1 MFNKSFGTPFGGSTG
16 FGTTST
22 FGQNAG
28 FGTTSGGAFGTSA
41 FGSNNNTGGLFGST
55 QTKPGGLF
63 GSTTFNQPA
72 TSSTSTGFGFGTS
85 TGTSNSL
92 FGTTS
97 TGGGLFSS
105 QSNAFAQNKPAGFGN
120 FGTSTSSG
128 GLFGTTNTTSNPF
141 GSTSGSLFGPT
152 SFTAAP
158 TGTTI
163 KFNPPTGTDTMVKS
177 GVSTNI
183 NTKHQCITAMKE
195 YESKSLEASQ
205 PLSPISFL
213 LELRLEDY
221 QANRKGPS
229 NPVGGGAAAGLF
241 GSSTATSSTATG
253 LFGSSTTN
261 TGFSYGQNKTA
272 FGTSTTGF
280 GTGTTGGLF
289 GQQSQTTSLFNK
301 PFGQATTTQNTGFS
315 FGNTSTLG
323 QPNTNTMGLFGVTQP
338 SQPGGLFGTA
348 TNTNAGTGFGTGT
361 GLFGQANTGFGVGGS
376 TLFGNKPAGFGTT
389 TTSAPSFGTTTGG
402 GLFGFGANTAGNSLF
417 GNKPATGTLG
427 TGLGTGFG
435 TALGAGQTSLFGNTQ
450 PKLGGTLGTGTF
462 GAPGF
467 NTSTATLGFGAPQPA
482 VALTDPNA
490 SAAQQAVLQQH
501 LNNLTYSPFGD
512 SPLFRNPMSDPKK
525 KEERLKPT
533 NPAAQKAL
541 TTPTHYKLTPRPATR
556 VRPKALQSAGSA
568 KSHLFDGL
576 DDDEPSLSNG
586 AFMPKKSIKKLVLK
600 NLNSSNL
607 FSPVNRENDDL
618 ASPSEYPENGDR
630 FFLSVPSDENHRQDG
645 EREEEEDHHEVT
657 RFYTNPI
664 AKPIPQTPESVVHK
678 QQNSLD
684 DTVVA
689 LNMRAALRNGL
700 EGSSEDASFHDDS
713 LQDEREEEPDAVYHQ
728 HPAGIVLTR
737 AGYYT
742 IPSMEELMRL
752 TNDRNECIVTDF
764 TIGRKGYGSIY
775 FEGEVN
781 LTNLNLDEIVHI
793 RRKEVIVYPDD
804 ERKPP
809 IGEGLNRRAEVTLD
823 GVWPTD
829 KTSRCL
835 IKSPERLAEMNYEG
849 RLESVSRKQGARFK
863 EYRPETGSWV
873 FKVAHFSKY
882 GLQDSDE
889 EEEEHPS
896 KVDTK
901 KLKTTP
907 VLPPGHLP
915 PQQMALNGKP
925 APLSQPPEAEQ
936 LGRVVELDSDMA
948 DITQE
953 PPQESLLEDDMTEE
967 SEAMPA
973 STHIASSLGIN
984 PHVLQIMK
992 ASLLADEDDLDV
1004 ILDHY
1009 PGKQAVKMDTSQEI
1023 CSPRLPISKSQGQK
1037 RYSAGGLLQ
1046 SKFANIIFQP
1056 PSAALQDNR
1065 PMTLSSAPS
1074 TAPWSAASPLA
1085 SAFSVPPSAPEVQMK
1100 TVGVRG
1106 QQGLVPLEKSITYGK
1121 GKLLMDMAL
1130 FMGRSFR
1137 VGWGP
1142 NWTLVNCGD
1151 QLSGSSEMED
1161 VQCESVEYG
1170 FLPAPVAPKL
1180 LSESSFKVHVEKLS
1194 LEQRKVDRDKQLYL
1208 IPLEIKL
1215 KHSTV
1220 HMDERCPLLA
1230 ANPGVSAIHDYADW
1244 IRKASED
1251 PAGTETVVK
1260 HWCLTW
1266 TLCEAIWGNLKE
1278 LEASLEE
1285 PSEYILALERR
1296 KAFSRWLSETAA
1308 GRIEEEVS
1316 LSRHGN
1322 HIEAVFSCL
1331 TGKRIGEACRLA
1343 QQSGDHR
1350 LALLLSQLAG
1360 SQPVRD
1366 LLTMQLVDWHRLQAD
1381 CFIQEE
1387 RLRIFALLAGKPVW
1401 QLSERISIN
1410 VCSLLDW
1417 KRCVAVHLWYLLPPT
1432 ASISKALAMYE
1443 SAFQNTSESEK
1454 YACCPLPPYL
1464 EDSGYVTEDNSNAGR
1479 PLRDVCFH
1487 LLKLYSDRHYDLDQ
1501 LLDPRSVTSDPLD
1514 YRLSWHLWEVL
1525 RALNYTHLFKQSQ
1538 GVLNASYAAQL
1549 ESEGLWEW
1557 AVFILLH
1564 EPETRIR
1571 EKAVRELLNRH
1582 CVLSETP
1589 ESWAKEAFLIQRLC
1603 VPPEWIHEAK
1613 AVRARMEGDKHK
1625 EALFLFKAGH
1635 WNQCHKL
1642 VVKHLAS
1649 DAIINEN
1656 YKYLKGFLEDLAPP
1670 ERSALIQDWETA
1682 GLVYLDYI
1690 LVIEMLDR
1698 IQQLDC
1704 STYELERLHT
1714 KVTSLCNRIEQIQ
1727 CHSAKDRLA
1736 QSDMAKRIANLLRVV
1751 LSLQH
1756 TPEPV
1761 SDSVSDLQRV
1771 PLRLLAPHIGRLPMP
1786 EDYALEELRSL
1797 TQSYLQELTVTH

>member
-105 QSNAFAQNKPAGFGN
+105 QNNAFAQNKPAGFGN

-195 YESKSLEASQ
+195 YESKSLE
-205 PLSPISFL
+205 
-213 LELRLEDY
+213 ELRLEDY

-229 NPVGGGAAAGLF
+229 NPVGAGAAAGLF

-272 FGTSTTGF
+272 FGTSMTGF

-289 GQQSQTTSLFNK
+289 GQPSQTTSLFNK

-315 FGNTSTLG
+315 LGNTSTLG

-348 TNTNAGTGFGTGT
+348 ANTNAGTGFGTGT
-361 GLFGQANTGFGVGGS
+361 GLFGQTNTGFGVGGS

-450 PKLGGTLGTGTF
+450 PKLGGTLGTGAF

-501 LNNLTYSPFGD
+501 LNSLTYSPFGD

-586 AFMPKKSIKKLVLK
+586 AFMPK
-600 NLNSSNL
+600 
-607 FSPVNRENDDL
+607 
-618 ASPSEYPENGDR
+618 
-630 FFLSVPSDENHRQDG
+630 FFLSVPPDENHRQDG

-664 AKPIPQTPESVVHK
+664 AKPIPQTPENTVHK
-678 QQNSLD
+678 HQNSVD
-684 DTVVA
+684 DTIVA
-689 LNMRAALRNGL
+689 LNMRVALRNGL

-713 LQDEREEEPDAVYHQ
+713 LQDEREEEPETVHHL

-742 IPSMEELMRL
+742 IPSMEELARF

-781 LTNLNLDEIVHI
+781 LTNLNLDDIVHI

-907 VLPPGHLP
+907 VPPPGHLP
-915 PQQMALNGKP
+915 PQQMTLNGKP
-925 APLSQPPEAEQ
+925 TPPAQTPEVEQ

-953 PPQESLLEDDMTEE
+953 PPQESVVEDNMLEEQ
-967 SEAMPA
+967 EAVPA
-973 STHIASSLGIN
+973 STHIVSTLGIN

-992 ASLLADEDDLDV
+992 ASLLADDDDLDL

-1009 PGKQAVKMDTSQEI
+1009 PGKQPVKMDTSQEI

-1037 RYSAGGLLQ
+1037 RHSVGGLLQ
-1046 SKFANIIFQP
+1046 SKFANVIFQP
-1056 PSAALQDNR
+1056 PSTAPQDLKGPR
-1065 PMTLSSAPS
+1065 TLSPPS
-1074 TAPWSAASPLA
+1074 VALWSATSPLA
-1085 SAFSVPPSAPEVQMK
+1085 SAFSVPPSVPEVQMK
-1100 TVGVRG
+1100 TVGVRR
-1106 QQGLVPLEKSITYGK
+1106 QQGFVPLEKSITYGK

-1151 QLSGSSEMED
+1151 QLSGSSAMED
-1161 VQCESVEYG
+1161 LQCESVEYG
-1170 FLPAPVAPKL
+1170 FLPTPVAPKS
-1180 LSESSFKVHVEKLS
+1180 LSESSFKVHVEKLN
-1194 LEQRKVDRDKQLYL
+1194 LEQRKTGRDKQLYL

-1220 HMDERCPLLA
+1220 HMDEPCPLLA
-1230 ANPGVSAIHDYADW
+1230 PNPGVSAIHDYADW
-1244 IRKASED
+1244 VRKASED
-1251 PAGTETVVK
+1251 PAVAETVVK

-1360 SQPVRD
+1360 SQPIRD

-1401 QLSERISIN
+1401 QLSERITIN

-1417 KRCVAVHLWYLLPPT
+1417 KRCMAVHLWYLLPPT

-1443 SAFQNTSESEK
+1443 SAFQNTPECEK

-1464 EDSGYVTEDNSNAGR
+1464 EDSGCVIEEDDNAGR

-1501 LLDPRSVTSDPLD
+1501 LLDPRSITSDPLD

-1564 EPETRIR
+1564 EPDMHIR

-1589 ESWAKEAFLIQRLC
+1589 ESWAKETFLTQRLC

-1642 VVKHLAS
+1642 VVRHLAS

-1670 ERSALIQDWETA
+1670 ERSALIQDWEMA

-1690 LVIEMLDR
+1690 RVIEMLDR

-1704 STYELERLHT
+1704 STYELEWLHT

-1727 CHSAKDRLA
+1727 CHNAKDRLA
-1736 QSDMAKRIANLLRVV
+1736 QSGTVTAVSSRPLG
-1751 LSLQH
+1751 
-1756 TPEPV
+1756 EPV
-1761 SDSVSDLQRV
+1761 LQPSLASTGRYLGCRGSV
-1771 PLRLLAPHIGRLPMP
+1771 PLHGLRRRAVVREVSCVLLP
-1786 EDYALEELRSL
+1786 
-1797 TQSYLQELTVTH
+1797 YLQLSVVISGRFCCLVDGASSAWSLRAVS

>member
-105 QSNAFAQNKPAGFGN
+105 QNNAFAQNKPSGFGN

-195 YESKSLEASQ
+195 YESKSLE
-205 PLSPISFL
+205 
-213 LELRLEDY
+213 ELRLEDY

-229 NPVGGGAAAGLF
+229 NPVGAGAAAGLF

-315 FGNTSTLG
+315 FVNTSTLG

-338 SQPGGLFGTA
+338 SQPGGLFGTTA
-348 TNTNAGTGFGTGT
+348 NTNAGTGFGTGA

-389 TTSAPSFGTTTGG
+389 TTSAPSFGTTAGG
-402 GLFGFGANTAGNSLF
+402 GLFGNKPTLTLGTNTNTSNFGFGANTAGNSLF

-450 PKLGGTLGTGTF
+450 PKLGGTLGTGPF

-501 LNNLTYSPFGD
+501 LNSLTYSPFGD

-607 FSPVNRENDDL
+607 FSPVNRENEDL

-630 FFLSVPSDENHRQDG
+630 FFLSVPPDENHRQDG

-664 AKPIPQTPESVVHK
+664 AKPIPQTPENTVHK
-678 QQNSLD
+678 HNSVD
-684 DTVVA
+684 DTLVA
-689 LNMRAALRNGL
+689 LNMRVALRNGL

-713 LQDEREEEPDAVYHQ
+713 LQDEREEEPEAVHHL

-742 IPSMEELMRL
+742 IPSMEELARF

-781 LTNLNLDEIVHI
+781 LTNLNLDDVVHI

-809 IGEGLNRRAEVTLD
+809 VGEGLNRRAEVTLD

-889 EEEEHPS
+889 EEEEHSS
-896 KVDTK
+896 KLDAK

-907 VLPPGHLP
+907 VPPPGHLP
-915 PQQMALNGKP
+915 PQQMTQNNKP
-925 APLSQPPEAEQ
+925 TPPSQTPEVEQ

-953 PPQESLLEDDMTEE
+953 PPQESVVEDNMVEE
-967 SEAMPA
+967 PEAVPA
-973 STHIASSLGIN
+973 STHIASTLGIN

-992 ASLLADEDDLDV
+992 ASLLADEDDLDL

-1009 PGKQAVKMDTSQEI
+1009 PGKQTVKMDTSQEI
-1023 CSPRLPISKSQGQK
+1023 CSPRLPIAKSQGQK
-1037 RYSAGGLLQ
+1037 RYSVGGLLQ
-1046 SKFANIIFQP
+1046 SKFANVIFQP
-1056 PSAALQDNR
+1056 PSAALQDAKAPR
-1065 PMTLSSAPS
+1065 TSSSPPS
-1074 TAPWSAASPLA
+1074 VALWSATSPLA
-1085 SAFSVPPSAPEVQMK
+1085 SAFSVPPSVPEVQMK
-1100 TVGVRG
+1100 TVGVRR
-1106 QQGLVPLEKSITYGK
+1106 QQGLVSLEKSITYGK

-1142 NWTLVNCGD
+1142 NWTLANCGD

-1161 VQCESVEYG
+1161 LQCESLEYG
-1170 FLPAPVAPKL
+1170 FLPTPVAPKS
-1180 LSESSFKVHVEKLS
+1180 LSESSFKVRMEKLS
-1194 LEQRKVDRDKQLYL
+1194 LEQRKMDRDKQLYL

-1220 HMDERCPLLA
+1220 HMDDRCPLLTP
-1230 ANPGVSAIHDYADW
+1230 NPGVSAIHDYADW
-1244 IRKASED
+1244 VRKAFED
-1251 PAGTETVVK
+1251 PAVTETVVK

-1322 HIEAVFSCL
+1322 HVEAVFSCL

-1417 KRCVAVHLWYLLPPT
+1417 KRCMAVHLWYLLPPT

-1443 SAFQNTSESEK
+1443 SAFQNTPECEK

-1464 EDSGYVTEDNSNAGR
+1464 EDAGCVIEDDDNAGR

-1487 LLKLYSDRHYDLDQ
+1487 LLKLYSDSCLRCKYFSKNDLAQ
-1501 LLDPRSVTSDPLD
+1501 LLAPRSVTSDPLD

-1525 RALNYTHLFKQSQ
+1525 RALNYTHLFKQGH

-1557 AVFILLH
+1557 AVFVLLH
-1564 EPETRIR
+1564 EPDRHIR

-1589 ESWAKEAFLIQRLC
+1589 ESWAKETFLTQRLC

-1642 VVKHLAS
+1642 VVGHLAS

-1670 ERSALIQDWETA
+1670 ERSALIQDWEMA
-1682 GLVYLDYI
+1682 GLVFLDYI
-1690 LVIEMLDR
+1690 CVIEMLDR
-1698 IQQLDC
+1698 IQQ
-1704 STYELERLHT
+1704 
-1714 KVTSLCNRIEQIQ
+1714 V
-1727 CHSAKDRLA
+1727 
-1736 QSDMAKRIANLLRVV
+1736 
-1751 LSLQH
+1751 
-1756 TPEPV
+1756 
-1761 SDSVSDLQRV
+1761 
-1771 PLRLLAPHIGRLPMP
+1771 
-1786 EDYALEELRSL
+1786 
-1797 TQSYLQELTVTH
+1797 

>member
-105 QSNAFAQNKPAGFGN
+105 QNNAFAQNKPAGFGN

-195 YESKSLEASQ
+195 YESKSLE
-205 PLSPISFL
+205 
-213 LELRLEDY
+213 ELRLEDY

-229 NPVGGGAAAGLF
+229 NPVGAGAAAGLF

-272 FGTSTTGF
+272 FGTSMTGF

-289 GQQSQTTSLFNK
+289 GQQPQTTSLFNK

-315 FGNTSTLG
+315 LGNTSTLG

-348 TNTNAGTGFGTGT
+348 ANTNAGTGFGTGT
-361 GLFGQANTGFGVGGS
+361 GLFGQPNTGFGVGGS

-389 TTSAPSFGTTTGG
+389 TTSAPSFGTTTGS
-402 GLFGFGANTAGNSLF
+402 GLF
-417 GNKPATGTLG
+417 
-427 TGLGTGFG
+427 
-435 TALGAGQTSLFGNTQ
+435 ALGAGQTSLFGNTQ
-450 PKLGGTLGTGTF
+450 PKLGGTLGTGAF

-501 LNNLTYSPFGD
+501 LNSLTYSPFGD

-607 FSPVNRENDDL
+607 FSPVNRENEDL

-630 FFLSVPSDENHRQDG
+630 FFLSVPTDENHRQDG

-664 AKPIPQTPESVVHK
+664 AKPIPQTPENAVQKH
-678 QQNSLD
+678 QNSVD
-684 DTVVA
+684 DTIVA
-689 LNMRAALRNGL
+689 LNMRVALRNGL

-713 LQDEREEEPDAVYHQ
+713 LQDEREEEPETTHHL

-742 IPSMEELMRL
+742 IPSMEELARF
-752 TNDRNECIVTDF
+752 TNDRNECVVTDF

-781 LTNLNLDEIVHI
+781 LTNLNLDDIVHI

-907 VLPPGHLP
+907 VPPPGHLP
-915 PQQMALNGKP
+915 PQQMTLNGKP
-925 APLSQPPEAEQ
+925 TPPSQTPEVDQ

-953 PPQESLLEDDMTEE
+953 PPQEPAVEE
-967 SEAMPA
+967 QMIEEQEAVPA
-973 STHIASSLGIN
+973 STHIVSTLGIN

-992 ASLLADEDDLDV
+992 ASLLADEDDLDL

-1009 PGKQAVKMDTSQEI
+1009 PGKQPVKMDTSQEI

-1046 SKFANIIFQP
+1046 SKFANVIFQS
-1056 PSAALQDNR
+1056 PSAAVQDFKAPR
-1065 PMTLSSAPS
+1065 TSSSSPS
-1074 TAPWSAASPLA
+1074 VALWSVTSPLA
-1085 SAFSVPPSAPEVQMK
+1085 PAFPVPPSVPEVQMK
-1100 TVGVRG
+1100 TVGVRR
-1106 QQGLVPLEKSITYGK
+1106 QQGLVPLEKSITYRK

-1151 QLSGSSEMED
+1151 QLSGPSEMED
-1161 VQCESVEYG
+1161 LQSESLEYG
-1170 FLPAPVAPKL
+1170 FLPTPVAPKS

-1194 LEQRKVDRDKQLYL
+1194 LQQRKVDRDKQLYL

-1220 HMDERCPLLA
+1220 HVDERCPLLA
-1230 ANPGVSAIHDYADW
+1230 PNPGVSAIHDYADW
-1244 IRKASED
+1244 VRKAYED
-1251 PAGTETVVK
+1251 PAVTETVVK

-1278 LEASLEE
+1278 LEASLEK

-1322 HIEAVFSCL
+1322 HVEAVFSCL

-1343 QQSGDHR
+1343 QKSGDHR

-1401 QLSERISIN
+1401 QLSERISVN

-1417 KRCVAVHLWYLLPPT
+1417 KRCMAVHLWYLLPPT

-1443 SAFQNTSESEK
+1443 SAFQNTPECER

-1464 EDSGYVTEDNSNAGR
+1464 EDSGCVIEEDDNTGR

-1487 LLKLYSDRHYDLDQ
+1487 LLKLYSDRHYHLDQ

-1514 YRLSWHLWEVL
+1514 YRLSWHLWDVL
-1525 RALNYTHLFKQSQ
+1525 RALNYTHLCQPSQ

-1557 AVFILLH
+1557 AVFVLLH
-1564 EPETRIR
+1564 EPDTHIR

-1589 ESWAKEAFLIQRLC
+1589 ESWAKETFLTQRLC
-1603 VPPEWIHEAK
+1603 VPSEWIHEAK

-1642 VVKHLAS
+1642 VIRHLAS

-1670 ERSALIQDWETA
+1670 ERSALIQDWEMA

-1690 LVIEMLDR
+1690 CVIEMLDR

-1727 CHSAKDRLA
+1727 CHNAKDHLA

-1751 LSLQH
+1751 LGLQH
-1756 TPEPV
+1756 APEPV
-1761 SDSVSDLQRV
+1761 SDPAPDVPRV

-1786 EDYALEELRSL
+1786 EDYALEELRGL
-1797 TQSYLQELTVTH
+1797 TQSYLRELTVGTH

>member
-41 FGSNNNTGGLFGST
+41 FGSNNNTGGLFGTT

-105 QSNAFAQNKPAGFGN
+105 QNNAFAQNKPAGFGN

-195 YESKSLEASQ
+195 YESKSLE
-205 PLSPISFL
+205 
-213 LELRLEDY
+213 ELRLEDY

-229 NPVGGGAAAGLF
+229 NPVGAGAAAGLF

-301 PFGQATTTQNTGFS
+301 PFGQATTTQNTGFP

-348 TNTNAGTGFGTGT
+348 ASTNAGTGFGTGA

-389 TTSAPSFGTTTGG
+389 TTSAPSFGTTTGS
-402 GLFGFGANTAGNSLF
+402 GLFGNKPTLTLGTNTNTPNFGFGASNTGNSLF

-450 PKLGGTLGTGTF
+450 PKLGGTLGTGAF

-501 LNNLTYSPFGD
+501 LNSLTYSALRQFPSFM
-512 SPLFRNPMSDPKK
+512 FVFQ
-525 KEERLKPT
+525 RLKPT

-576 DDDEPSLSNG
+576 DDDEPALSNG

-607 FSPVNRENDDL
+607 FSPVNRENEDL
-618 ASPSEYPENGDR
+618 ASPSEYPENGDG
-630 FFLSVPSDENHRQDG
+630 FFLSVPPDENHRQDG

-664 AKPIPQTPESVVHK
+664 AKPIPQTPENAAHK
-678 QQNSLD
+678 HQNSVD
-684 DTVVA
+684 DTIVA
-689 LNMRAALRNGL
+689 LNMRVALRNGL

-713 LQDEREEEPDAVYHQ
+713 LQDEREEEPETVYHL

-742 IPSMEELMRL
+742 IPSMEELARF

-781 LTNLNLDEIVHI
+781 LTNLNLDDIVHI

-809 IGEGLNRRAEVTLD
+809 VGEGLNRRAEVTLD

-849 RLESVSRKQGARFK
+849 RLEAVSRKQGARFK

-889 EEEEHPS
+889 EEEEHSS

-901 KLKTTP
+901 KLKTTAVP
-907 VLPPGHLP
+907 PPGHLP

-925 APLSQPPEAEQ
+925 PPASQTPEVEQ

-953 PPQESLLEDDMTEE
+953 PPQEPVVEEDAIEE
-967 SEAMPA
+967 PEAVPA
-973 STHIASSLGIN
+973 STHIASTLGIN

-992 ASLLADEDDLDV
+992 ASLLADEDDLDL
-1004 ILDHY
+1004 ILDPY
-1009 PGKQAVKMDTSQEI
+1009 SGKQHVKMDTSQEI
-1023 CSPRLPISKSQGQK
+1023 CSPRLPISKSRGQK

-1046 SKFANIIFQP
+1046 AKFANVIFQS
-1056 PSAALQDNR
+1056 PSAALPDFQGPR
-1065 PMTLSSAPS
+1065 ALSSPPS
-1074 TAPWSAASPLA
+1074 ATLWSAISPLT
-1085 SAFSVPPSAPEVQMK
+1085 SAFSVPPSVPEVQMK
-1100 TVGVRG
+1100 TVGVRR
-1106 QQGLVPLEKSITYGK
+1106 QQGLVPLEKSVTYGR

-1151 QLSGSSEMED
+1151 QLSGSSEAED
-1161 VQCESVEYG
+1161 LQCESVEYG
-1170 FLPAPVAPKL
+1170 FLPTPVAPKS
-1180 LSESSFKVHVEKLS
+1180 LSESPFKVHVEKLS
-1194 LEQRKVDRDKQLYL
+1194 LEQRKMDRDKELYL
-1208 IPLEIKL
+1208 TPLEIKL

-1220 HMDERCPLLA
+1220 HMDEECPLLA
-1230 ANPGVSAIHDYADW
+1230 PNPGVSAIHDYADW
-1244 IRKASED
+1244 VRKAFED
-1251 PAGTETVVK
+1251 PAVTETVVK

-1266 TLCEAIWGNLKE
+1266 TLCEAIWGTLKE

-1285 PSEYILALERR
+1285 PSEYIVALERR

-1316 LSRHGN
+1316 LSRHSN
-1322 HIEAVFSCL
+1322 PVEAVFSCL

-1343 QQSGDHR
+1343 QQAAQILTLSRCLLGR
-1350 LALLLSQLAG
+1350 LSFPFLGLPTLVLAG
-1360 SQPVRD
+1360 VYGVVYFRRI
-1366 LLTMQLVDWHRLQAD
+1366 TE
-1381 CFIQEE
+1381 CFGLEGTF
-1387 RLRIFALLAGKPVW
+1387 RGHPAHPPAVW
-1401 QLSERISIN
+1401 QLSERVNIN

-1432 ASISKALAMYE
+1432 ASISQALAVYE
-1443 SAFQNTSESEK
+1443 SAFQNTPECEK

-1464 EDSGYVTEDNSNAGR
+1464 EGSRCVTEEDNAGR

-1487 LLKLYSDRHYDLDQ
+1487 LLKLYSDRHHDLDQ

-1525 RALNYTHLFKQSQ
+1525 RALNYTHLLKQGQ

-1557 AVFILLH
+1557 AVFVLLH
-1564 EPETRIR
+1564 EPDAHTRER
-1571 EKAVRELLNRH
+1571 AVRELLGRH
-1582 CVLSETP
+1582 CALAETP
-1589 ESWAKEAFLIQRLC
+1589 ESWAKETFLTQRLC
-1603 VPPEWIHEAK
+1603 VPPAWLHEAK

-1642 VVKHLAS
+1642 VVRHLAS

-1670 ERSALIQDWETA
+1670 ERSALIQDWEVA

-1690 LVIEMLDR
+1690 RVIEMLDR
-1698 IQQLDC
+1698 IQQ
-1704 STYELERLHT
+1704 
-1714 KVTSLCNRIEQIQ
+1714 V
-1727 CHSAKDRLA
+1727 
-1736 QSDMAKRIANLLRVV
+1736 
-1751 LSLQH
+1751 
-1756 TPEPV
+1756 
-1761 SDSVSDLQRV
+1761 
-1771 PLRLLAPHIGRLPMP
+1771 
-1786 EDYALEELRSL
+1786 
-1797 TQSYLQELTVTH
+1797 

>member
-41 FGSNNNTGGLFGST
+41 FGSNNNTGGLFGSS

-105 QSNAFAQNKPAGFGN
+105 QNNAFAQNKPAGFGN

-152 SFTAAP
+152 SFTATP

-177 GVSTNI
+177 GVSTSI

-195 YESKSLEASQ
+195 YESKSLE
-205 PLSPISFL
+205 
-213 LELRLEDY
+213 ELRLEDY

-229 NPVGGGAAAGLF
+229 NPVGAGAAAGLF

-289 GQQSQTTSLFNK
+289 GQPQTTSLFNK
-301 PFGQATTTQNTGFS
+301 PFGQTTTTQNTGFS
-315 FGNTSTLG
+315 FVNTSTLG

-338 SQPGGLFGTA
+338 SQPGGLFGTTA
-348 TNTNAGTGFGTGT
+348 NTNAGTGFGSGA
-361 GLFGQANTGFGVGGS
+361 GLFGQPNTGFGVGGS

-435 TALGAGQTSLFGNTQ
+435 TAL
-450 PKLGGTLGTGTF
+450 
-462 GAPGF
+462 
-467 NTSTATLGFGAPQPA
+467 
-482 VALTDPNA
+482 TDPNA
-490 SAAQQAVLQQH
+490 SAAQQAILQQH
-501 LNNLTYSPFGD
+501 LNSLTYSPFGD

-568 KSHLFDGL
+568 KSQLFDGL
-576 DDDEPSLSNG
+576 DDDEPSLANG

-607 FSPVNRENDDL
+607 FSPVSRENEDL

-630 FFLSVPSDENHRQDG
+630 FFLSVPPDENLRQDG
-645 EREEEEDHHEVT
+645 EREEEEDQHEVT
-657 RFYTNPI
+657 KFYTNPI
-664 AKPIPQTPESVVHK
+664 AKPIPQTPENTVHK
-678 QQNSLD
+678 HQSSVD
-684 DTVVA
+684 DTIVA
-689 LNMRAALRNGL
+689 LNTRAALRNGL
-700 EGSSEDASFHDDS
+700 EGSSEDPSFQDDS
-713 LQDEREEEPDAVYHQ
+713 LQDEQEEEPEAVHHP

-742 IPSMEELMRL
+742 IPSMEELTQL

-764 TIGRKGYGSIY
+764 TVGRRGYGSIY

-781 LTNLNLDEIVHI
+781 LTNLNLDDIVHI

-896 KVDTK
+896 KADTK

-907 VLPPGHLP
+907 MPPPGHLA
-915 PQQMALNGKP
+915 PQQMTLNGKP
-925 APLSQPPEAEQ
+925 TPPSQTPEVEQ

-953 PPQESLLEDDMTEE
+953 PPQESLGEENMLEEP
-967 SEAMPA
+967 EAVPA
-973 STHIASSLGIN
+973 STHIASTLGIN

-992 ASLLADEDDLDV
+992 ASLLADEDDLDL

-1009 PGKQAVKMDTSQEI
+1009 PGKQPVSMETSQEI
-1023 CSPRLPISKSQGQK
+1023 CSPRLPIAKSQGQK

-1046 SKFANIIFQP
+1046 SKFVNIFQP
-1056 PSAALQDNR
+1056 PNAAPQDPKGPR
-1065 PMTLSSAPS
+1065 TSSSPPPVAR
-1074 TAPWSAASPLA
+1074 WSATSPFA
-1085 SAFSVPPSAPEVQMK
+1085 PTFAVPPSVPEVQVK
-1100 TVGVRG
+1100 TVGIRR
-1106 QQGLVPLEKSITYGK
+1106 QLGLVPLEKSLAYGK

-1161 VQCESVEYG
+1161 LQCESVDYR
-1170 FLPAPVAPKL
+1170 FLPTPVAPKL

-1194 LEQRKVDRDKQLYL
+1194 LKQQLMGRDKELYL

-1220 HMDERCPLLA
+1220 HVDERCPLLA
-1230 ANPGVSAIHDYADW
+1230 PNPGVSAIHDYADW
-1244 IRKASED
+1244 VRKASED
-1251 PAGTETVVK
+1251 PAVTETVVK
-1260 HWCLTW
+1260 HWCLAW

-1285 PSEYILALERR
+1285 PSDYILALERR
-1296 KAFSRWLSETAA
+1296 KAFSCWLSETAA
-1308 GRIEEEVS
+1308 ARIEEEVS
-1316 LSRHGN
+1316 LSQRDN

-1350 LALLLSQLAG
+1350 LALLLAQLTG

-1417 KRCVAVHLWYLLPPT
+1417 KRCLAIHLWYLLPPT

-1443 SAFQNTSESEK
+1443 LAFQNTVECEK

-1464 EDSGYVTEDNSNAGR
+1464 EDSGCVIEDNNAER

-1501 LLDPRSVTSDPLD
+1501 LLDPRSITSDPLD
-1514 YRLSWHLWEVL
+1514 YRMSWHLWEVL

-1538 GVLNASYAAQL
+1538 GVLNAGYAAQL

-1557 AVFILLH
+1557 ALFVLLH
-1564 EPETRIR
+1564 EPDAHTR
-1571 EKAVRELLNRH
+1571 EKSVREVLNRH

-1589 ESWAKEAFLIQRLC
+1589 ESWAKETFLTQRLC

-1642 VVKHLAS
+1642 VVRHLAS

-1690 LVIEMLDR
+1690 RVIEMLDR
-1698 IQQLDC
+1698 IRQLDC
-1704 STYELERLHT
+1704 STFELERLHT
-1714 KVTSLCNRIEQIQ
+1714 KVTSLCNRIEQVQ

-1756 TPEPV
+1756 TPEPL
-1761 SDSVSDLQRV
+1761 SHPTPDLQRV

-1797 TQSYLQELTVTH
+1797 TQSYLRELTVATP